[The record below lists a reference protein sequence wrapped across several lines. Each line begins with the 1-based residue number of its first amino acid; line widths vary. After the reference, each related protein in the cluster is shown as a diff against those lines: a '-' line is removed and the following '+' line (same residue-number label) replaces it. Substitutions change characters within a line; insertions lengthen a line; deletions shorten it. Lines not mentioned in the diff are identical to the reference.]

1 VKITFTPN
9 GWDDYVS
16 WSGDRKILNR
26 INRLITEASRDP
38 GSGTGTGTG
47 TGKPERLSG
56 NLAGYWSRRID
67 QEHRLVYTAQD
78 DALVIV
84 QARYHY

>member
-1 VKITFTPN
+1 MKIGFTPN
-9 GWDDYVS
+9 GWAEYVS
-16 WSGDRKILNR
+16 WAGDRKTLTR

-38 GSGTGTGTG
+38 AIG

-67 QEHRLVYTAQD
+67 QEHRLVYTVQD
-78 DALVIV
+78 DELVIV
-84 QARYHY
+84 QVRYHY

>member
-1 VKITFTPN
+1 VKIAFTPN
-9 GWDDYVS
+9 GWEEYVS
-16 WSGDRKILNR
+16 WSGDRKTLNR

-38 GSGTGTGTG
+38 GAG

-67 QEHRLVYTAQD
+67 QEHRLVYTMQD
-78 DALVIV
+78 DELVIV

>member
-1 VKITFTPN
+1 VKIAFTPH
-9 GWDDYVS
+9 GWEDYVS
-16 WSGDRKILNR
+16 WSGDRKTLNR
-26 INRLITEASRDP
+26 INRLIAEASRDP
-38 GSGTGTGTG
+38 GAG

-67 QEHRLVYTAQD
+67 QEHRLVYTVRD
-78 DALVIV
+78 DELVIV

>member
-1 VKITFTPN
+1 VKIAFTPN
-9 GWDDYVS
+9 GWEEYVS
-16 WSGDRKILNR
+16 WSGDRKTLHR

-38 GSGTGTGTG
+38 GTG

-56 NLAGYWSRRID
+56 DLTGYWSRRID
-67 QEHRLVYTAQD
+67 QEHRLVYTVQED
-78 DALVIV
+78 ELVIV

>member
-9 GWDDYVS
+9 AWDDYVS

-38 GSGTGTGTG
+38 GAGA
-47 TGKPERLSG
+47 GKPERLSG

-67 QEHRLVYTAQD
+67 QEHCLGYIVQD
-78 DALVIV
+78 GTLIIV

>member
-1 VKITFTPN
+1 MKITFTPN
-9 GWDDYVS
+9 AWGDYVS
-16 WSGDRKILNR
+16 WSGDRKILSR

-38 GSGTGTGTG
+38 GAG

-56 NLAGYWSRRID
+56 DLAGYWSRRID
-67 QEHRLVYTAQD
+67 QKHRLVYTVQD
-78 DALVIV
+78 NALVII

>member
-1 VKITFTPN
+1 MKIVFTTN
-9 GWDDYVS
+9 GWADYTS
-16 WSGDRKILNR
+16 WSGDRKTLNR

-38 GSGTGTGTG
+38 GTG

-67 QEHRLVYTAQD
+67 QEHRLVYTVEN

>member
-1 VKITFTPN
+1 VKITFTAN

-38 GSGTGTGTG
+38 GTG

-67 QEHRLVYTAQD
+67 QEHRLVYTVQD
-78 DALVIV
+78 GALVIV

>member
-1 VKITFTPN
+1 MKIAFTPN
-9 GWDDYVS
+9 GWQDYTS
-16 WSGDRKILNR
+16 WTGDRETLAR
-26 INRLITEASRDP
+26 INRLIAGASRDP
-38 GSGTGTGTG
+38 GTG

-67 QEHRLVYTAQD
+67 SEHRLVYTLRD
-78 DALVIV
+78 DELVVI